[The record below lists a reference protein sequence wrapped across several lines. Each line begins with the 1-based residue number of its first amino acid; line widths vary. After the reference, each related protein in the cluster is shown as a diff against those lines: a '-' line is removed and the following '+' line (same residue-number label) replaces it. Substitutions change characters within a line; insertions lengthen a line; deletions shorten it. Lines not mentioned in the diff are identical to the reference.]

1 MVSKEDKN
9 LFKLEK
15 CNFNEEHKCDAFKYC
30 INCAKF
36 LCDECLKIHYIPFK
50 ETHIL
55 LNQKVE
61 NQIYC
66 KKKGHSENKIN
77 RYCIKCEKY
86 FCPECKCEHEKD
98 TDYYYYLSK
107 TDNKI
112 KIKKINAKI
121 QNK

>member
-15 CNFNEEHKCDAFKYC
+15 CNSFKYC

-55 LNQKVE
+55 LNQKSRKS
-61 NQIYC
+61 N
-66 KKKGHSENKIN
+66 
-77 RYCIKCEKY
+77 
-86 FCPECKCEHEKD
+86 
-98 TDYYYYLSK
+98 LL
-107 TDNKI
+107 
-112 KIKKINAKI
+112 
-121 QNK
+121 